1 MGNFCFV
8 AFFAAVAI
16 AGASG
21 CGTSRP
27 YTTAVSV
34 LCDVSEKE
42 YTDSAGYRKDR
53 AMFTGFIVGD
63 TSKPG
68 NEGGYIRLTALN
80 ALSQN
85 TVHSATLPSP
95 EAGILGSNP
104 LNRKDEINAFQQQVT
119 AIFDNFGRAY
129 RKDAGQSKIYQGL
142 CRELTRLADDKA
154 DRKIMVVY
162 SDFLENSALFSLY
175 PPHNLKYLQDPIQFA
190 DSVLRQDCPLPNL
203 NGIDIYLVAY
213 RTESND
219 EAVNQ
224 ALKFWETVLEHAGA
238 RVESGAGLGSI
249 R

>member
-1 MGNFCFV
+1 MRNYCFI

-21 CGTSRP
+21 CGTSRSF
-27 YTTAVSV
+27 TTAVSV

-42 YTDSAGYRKDR
+42 YTDSACYRKDR
-53 AMFTGFIVGD
+53 ATFTGFIVGD

-68 NEGGYIRLTALN
+68 GEGGYIRLTALN

-85 TVHSATLPSP
+85 TVHTATLPP
-95 EAGILGSNP
+95 ADAAVLGPNP
-104 LNRKDEINAFQQQVT
+104 KIRKDEIKAFQQQVSVM
-119 AIFDNFGRAY
+119 FDNFGRAY

-162 SDFLENSALFSLY
+162 SDFLENSPLFSLY
-175 PPHNLKYLQDPIQFA
+175 PPHNLKYLQDPVQFA
-190 DSVLRQDCPLPNL
+190 DSVLRQDCPLPRL
-203 NGIDIYLVAY
+203 DSIDIYLVAY

-238 RVESGAGLGSI
+238 RVETGAGLGSM